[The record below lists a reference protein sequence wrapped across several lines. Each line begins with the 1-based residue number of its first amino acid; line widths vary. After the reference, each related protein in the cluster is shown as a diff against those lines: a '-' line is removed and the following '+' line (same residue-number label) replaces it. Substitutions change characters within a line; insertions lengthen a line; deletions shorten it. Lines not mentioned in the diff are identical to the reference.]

1 MIKNEIRSLRKN
13 KILLV
18 VVIAIIAIPF
28 IYAGLFL
35 KSMWDPYGNLKNLP
49 VAVVNEDSPVE
60 YEGKK
65 LNIGEEMV
73 ENLRES
79 DALDFRFM
87 DAGQAQKGLADGSW
101 YMVITIPE
109 NFSRNAATLL
119 DEKPEKMELTF
130 ETNPGT
136 NYIAS
141 KMGESAAEKLCE
153 ETASQVT
160 ETYTKIL
167 FEQLASVEDGIREA
181 ADGSRELAD
190 GISTAAGG
198 SIELKENLRKLADST
213 LTFSDGAGQLTKGLK
228 EYTGGVES
236 VKEGASRLNTGTE
249 TMKEKIPE
257 LTEGIHR
264 LQQGTETYTGGV
276 AALDAQSKQLL
287 DGSVKMNEGAEQL
300 TEGLDTAENGTA
312 QYVRAVDA
320 FAENAVRYAMGTK
333 QLADGAAQLE
343 DLENL
348 RQISEGISRLNA
360 SVTEGENSLKSGTRQ
375 LEDGLGNLYE
385 QLQRISE
392 ETSDSSIR
400 EFAENMEKTRTGAQD
415 AGEAVTQI
423 SMEMDGMAD
432 DLSQYAALVASAQSS
447 LTDMTA
453 QMESA
458 RTSAAA
464 TAESMKETVG
474 SCAEDADSKIES
486 ANRQVQSARETMAS
500 AASSLENIY
509 GQLAAQGTVSQ
520 DTLDALSQTVTFMNT
535 AAGNLQEI
543 SGIDQSS
550 YLGSVQEAYENIS
563 GTLDQWEAA
572 DAGVSGQ
579 LEQAAVHLNGAADL
593 LTEKG
598 DSIKAQAE
606 NMAKTAGQMKIAA
619 RTDLGSLPDTLRSLT
634 GAAGKL
640 YEGACQVS
648 SGVNTTSE
656 KLTELET
663 ATSGFPAAAQGVKS
677 LEEGFET
684 LTSGNEALLAG
695 AKGLNKAGADL
706 DDGLRAAVSGGD
718 TLAEGMRSLDG
729 GVRAYTGGVSLLARN
744 SAALT
749 GGTRQLLEGSD
760 ELISGM
766 DSFADGTES
775 LYEGVSRLTQNSGQ
789 LTEGAKLL
797 ADGSEQIQT
806 GAGRLYQGSEE
817 LDAGMQELMEGS
829 ETLAAALEDGAGDLN
844 GQEFSEETISMFASP
859 LEAKEKK
866 ITNVENNGH
875 GMAPYMMSVGLWV
888 GCLAFCLM
896 YPLTQYTGRLKSGFS
911 WWASKAV
918 VLYPV
923 AVLQGILLIVLLH
936 VADGFQ
942 PARMMETICFACLT
956 AVSFTSIMYFFN
968 ITLGKV
974 GSFLMLI
981 FMVIQ
986 LSGSAGTYPVEIS
999 PPFVSRIHAFL
1010 PFTCTVDA
1018 FRSAISGGESILP
1031 SVIPLVVLTLVFTGL
1046 TILQFQHMARCRKTG
1061 KKLLID
1067 WMEEKGLA

>member
-49 VAVVNEDSPVE
+49 VAVVNEDCPVE
-60 YEGKK
+60 YEGKT
-65 LNIGEEMV
+65 LNIGDEMV
-73 ENLRES
+73 KNLRES

-87 DAGQAQKGLADGSW
+87 DEGQAQKGLADGSW

-249 TMKEKIPE
+249 AMKEKIPE

-276 AALDAQSKQLL
+276 AALDAQSEQLL
-287 DGSVKMNEGAEQL
+287 DGSGKMNEGAEQL

-458 RTSAAA
+458 RT
-464 TAESMKETVG
+464 
-474 SCAEDADSKIES
+474 
-486 ANRQVQSARETMAS
+486 
-500 AASSLENIY
+500 
-509 GQLAAQGTVSQ
+509 
-520 DTLDALSQTVTFMNT
+520 
-535 AAGNLQEI
+535 
-543 SGIDQSS
+543 
-550 YLGSVQEAYENIS
+550 
-563 GTLDQWEAA
+563 
-572 DAGVSGQ
+572 
-579 LEQAAVHLNGAADL
+579 
-593 LTEKG
+593 
-598 DSIKAQAE
+598 
-606 NMAKTAGQMKIAA
+606 
-619 RTDLGSLPDTLRSLT
+619 DLGSLPDTLRSLT

-766 DSFADGTES
+766 DSFAGGTES

-923 AVLQGILLIVLLH
+923 AVLQGILPIVLLH

>member
-1 MIKNEIRSLRKN
+1 MSDFWTQGFECLYKIRRTHGIVLVSKKRKKYMIKNEIRSLRKN

-79 DALDFRFM
+79 DALDFHFM
-87 DAGQAQKGLADGSW
+87 DEGQAQKGLADGSW

-141 KMGESAAEKLCE
+141 KMGESAAKKLRE

-249 TMKEKIPE
+249 AMKEKIPE

-500 AASSLENIY
+500 AAS
-509 GQLAAQGTVSQ
+509 
-520 DTLDALSQTVTFMNT
+520 
-535 AAGNLQEI
+535 
-543 SGIDQSS
+543 
-550 YLGSVQEAYENIS
+550 
-563 GTLDQWEAA
+563 
-572 DAGVSGQ
+572 
-579 LEQAAVHLNGAADL
+579 
-593 LTEKG
+593 
-598 DSIKAQAE
+598 
-606 NMAKTAGQMKIAA
+606 
-619 RTDLGSLPDTLRSLT
+619 
-634 GAAGKL
+634 
-640 YEGACQVS
+640 
-648 SGVNTTSE
+648 
-656 KLTELET
+656 
-663 ATSGFPAAAQGVKS
+663 
-677 LEEGFET
+677 
-684 LTSGNEALLAG
+684 
-695 AKGLNKAGADL
+695 
-706 DDGLRAAVSGGD
+706 
-718 TLAEGMRSLDG
+718 
-729 GVRAYTGGVSLLARN
+729 
-744 SAALT
+744 
-749 GGTRQLLEGSD
+749 
-760 ELISGM
+760 
-766 DSFADGTES
+766 
-775 LYEGVSRLTQNSGQ
+775 
-789 LTEGAKLL
+789 
-797 ADGSEQIQT
+797 
-806 GAGRLYQGSEE
+806 GRL
-817 LDAGMQELMEGS
+817 
-829 ETLAAALEDGAGDLN
+829 
-844 GQEFSEETISMFASP
+844 
-859 LEAKEKK
+859 
-866 ITNVENNGH
+866 
-875 GMAPYMMSVGLWV
+875 
-888 GCLAFCLM
+888 
-896 YPLTQYTGRLKSGFS
+896 
-911 WWASKAV
+911 
-918 VLYPV
+918 
-923 AVLQGILLIVLLH
+923 
-936 VADGFQ
+936 
-942 PARMMETICFACLT
+942 
-956 AVSFTSIMYFFN
+956 
-968 ITLGKV
+968 
-974 GSFLMLI
+974 
-981 FMVIQ
+981 
-986 LSGSAGTYPVEIS
+986 
-999 PPFVSRIHAFL
+999 
-1010 PFTCTVDA
+1010 
-1018 FRSAISGGESILP
+1018 
-1031 SVIPLVVLTLVFTGL
+1031 
-1046 TILQFQHMARCRKTG
+1046 
-1061 KKLLID
+1061 
-1067 WMEEKGLA
+1067 

>member
-49 VAVVNEDSPVE
+49 VAVVNEDCPVE
-60 YEGKK
+60 YEGKT
-65 LNIGEEMV
+65 LNIGDEMV
-73 ENLRES
+73 KNLRES

-87 DAGQAQKGLADGSW
+87 DEGQAQKGLADGSW

-167 FEQLASVEDGIREA
+167 FEQLASVKDGIREA

-249 TMKEKIPE
+249 AMKEKIPE

-276 AALDAQSKQLL
+276 AALDAQSEQLL

-458 RTSAAA
+458 RT
-464 TAESMKETVG
+464 
-474 SCAEDADSKIES
+474 
-486 ANRQVQSARETMAS
+486 
-500 AASSLENIY
+500 
-509 GQLAAQGTVSQ
+509 
-520 DTLDALSQTVTFMNT
+520 
-535 AAGNLQEI
+535 
-543 SGIDQSS
+543 
-550 YLGSVQEAYENIS
+550 
-563 GTLDQWEAA
+563 
-572 DAGVSGQ
+572 
-579 LEQAAVHLNGAADL
+579 
-593 LTEKG
+593 
-598 DSIKAQAE
+598 
-606 NMAKTAGQMKIAA
+606 
-619 RTDLGSLPDTLRSLT
+619 DLGSLPDTLRSLT

-766 DSFADGTES
+766 DSFAGGTES

-829 ETLAAALEDGAGDLN
+829 ETLAAALEDGVGDLN

>member
-1 MIKNEIRSLRKN
+1 
-13 KILLV
+13 
-18 VVIAIIAIPF
+18 
-28 IYAGLFL
+28 
-35 KSMWDPYGNLKNLP
+35 MWDPYGNLKNLP

-79 DALDFRFM
+79 DALDFHFM

-249 TMKEKIPE
+249 AMKEKIPE

-400 EFAENMEKTRTGAQD
+400 EFAENMEKTRTWSQE

-453 QMESA
+453 QMES
-458 RTSAAA
+458 
-464 TAESMKETVG
+464 
-474 SCAEDADSKIES
+474 
-486 ANRQVQSARETMAS
+486 
-500 AASSLENIY
+500 
-509 GQLAAQGTVSQ
+509 
-520 DTLDALSQTVTFMNT
+520 
-535 AAGNLQEI
+535 
-543 SGIDQSS
+543 
-550 YLGSVQEAYENIS
+550 
-563 GTLDQWEAA
+563 
-572 DAGVSGQ
+572 
-579 LEQAAVHLNGAADL
+579 
-593 LTEKG
+593 
-598 DSIKAQAE
+598 
-606 NMAKTAGQMKIAA
+606 A

-766 DSFADGTES
+766 DSFAGGTES

>member
-1 MIKNEIRSLRKN
+1 MEDCGINRNTFYYYFHDIPSLIEDMVMEEAERIIREYPSPET
-13 KILLV
+13 IED
-18 VVIAIIAIPF
+18 
-28 IYAGLFL
+28 L

-49 VAVVNEDSPVE
+49 VAVVNEDCPVE
-60 YEGKK
+60 YEGKT
-65 LNIGEEMV
+65 LNIGDEMV
-73 ENLRES
+73 KNLRES

-87 DAGQAQKGLADGSW
+87 DEGQAQKGLADGSW

-276 AALDAQSKQLL
+276 AALDAQSEQLL

-432 DLSQYAALVASAQSS
+432 DLRQYAALAVSTQSS
-447 LTDMTA
+447 LTDITA
-453 QMESA
+453 QMES
-458 RTSAAA
+458 
-464 TAESMKETVG
+464 
-474 SCAEDADSKIES
+474 
-486 ANRQVQSARETMAS
+486 
-500 AASSLENIY
+500 
-509 GQLAAQGTVSQ
+509 
-520 DTLDALSQTVTFMNT
+520 
-535 AAGNLQEI
+535 
-543 SGIDQSS
+543 
-550 YLGSVQEAYENIS
+550 
-563 GTLDQWEAA
+563 
-572 DAGVSGQ
+572 
-579 LEQAAVHLNGAADL
+579 
-593 LTEKG
+593 
-598 DSIKAQAE
+598 
-606 NMAKTAGQMKIAA
+606 A

-766 DSFADGTES
+766 DSFAGGTES

-806 GAGRLYQGSEE
+806 GAGRLYQGSEELEE

-936 VADGFQ
+936 VVDRFQ

-1031 SVIPLVVLTLVFTGL
+1031 SVTPLVFLTLVFTGL

>member
-49 VAVVNEDSPVE
+49 VAVVNEDCPVE
-60 YEGKK
+60 YEGKT
-65 LNIGEEMV
+65 LNIGDEMV
-73 ENLRES
+73 KNLRES

-87 DAGQAQKGLADGSW
+87 DEGQAQKGLADGSW

-167 FEQLASVEDGIREA
+167 FEQLASVKDGIREA

-249 TMKEKIPE
+249 AMKEKIPE

-458 RTSAAA
+458 RT
-464 TAESMKETVG
+464 
-474 SCAEDADSKIES
+474 
-486 ANRQVQSARETMAS
+486 
-500 AASSLENIY
+500 
-509 GQLAAQGTVSQ
+509 
-520 DTLDALSQTVTFMNT
+520 
-535 AAGNLQEI
+535 
-543 SGIDQSS
+543 
-550 YLGSVQEAYENIS
+550 
-563 GTLDQWEAA
+563 
-572 DAGVSGQ
+572 
-579 LEQAAVHLNGAADL
+579 
-593 LTEKG
+593 
-598 DSIKAQAE
+598 
-606 NMAKTAGQMKIAA
+606 
-619 RTDLGSLPDTLRSLT
+619 DLGSLPDTLRSLT

-766 DSFADGTES
+766 DSFAGGTES

-829 ETLAAALEDGAGDLN
+829 ETLAAALEDGVGDLN

>member
-1 MIKNEIRSLRKN
+1 MSAPLSQIKVKDIVEDCGINRNTFYYYFHDIPSLIEDMVMEEAERIIREYPSPET
-13 KILLV
+13 IED
-18 VVIAIIAIPF
+18 
-28 IYAGLFL
+28 L

-79 DALDFRFM
+79 DALDFHFM

-249 TMKEKIPE
+249 AMKEKIPE

-348 RQISEGISRLNA
+348 RQISEGISWLNA

-458 RTSAAA
+458 RT
-464 TAESMKETVG
+464 
-474 SCAEDADSKIES
+474 
-486 ANRQVQSARETMAS
+486 
-500 AASSLENIY
+500 
-509 GQLAAQGTVSQ
+509 
-520 DTLDALSQTVTFMNT
+520 
-535 AAGNLQEI
+535 
-543 SGIDQSS
+543 
-550 YLGSVQEAYENIS
+550 
-563 GTLDQWEAA
+563 
-572 DAGVSGQ
+572 
-579 LEQAAVHLNGAADL
+579 
-593 LTEKG
+593 
-598 DSIKAQAE
+598 
-606 NMAKTAGQMKIAA
+606 
-619 RTDLGSLPDTLRSLT
+619 DLGSLPDTLRSLT

-695 AKGLNKAGADL
+695 AKGLNKAGVDL
-706 DDGLRAAVSGGD
+706 DEGLCAAVSGGD

-744 SAALT
+744 SATLT

-766 DSFADGTES
+766 DSFAGGTES

-817 LDAGMQELMEGS
+817 LDAGMKELMEGS

-1018 FRSAISGGESILP
+1018 FRSTISGGESILP

>member
-1 MIKNEIRSLRKN
+1 MSAPLSQIKVKDIVEDCGINRNTFYYYFHDIPSLIEDMVMEEAERIIREYPSPET
-13 KILLV
+13 IED
-18 VVIAIIAIPF
+18 
-28 IYAGLFL
+28 L

-49 VAVVNEDSPVE
+49 VAVVNEDCPVE
-60 YEGKK
+60 YEGKT
-65 LNIGEEMV
+65 LNIGDEMV
-73 ENLRES
+73 KNLRES

-87 DAGQAQKGLADGSW
+87 DEGQAQKGLADGSW

-276 AALDAQSKQLL
+276 AALDAQSEQLL

-432 DLSQYAALVASAQSS
+432 DLRQYAALAVSTQSS
-447 LTDMTA
+447 LTDITA
-453 QMESA
+453 QMES
-458 RTSAAA
+458 
-464 TAESMKETVG
+464 
-474 SCAEDADSKIES
+474 
-486 ANRQVQSARETMAS
+486 
-500 AASSLENIY
+500 
-509 GQLAAQGTVSQ
+509 
-520 DTLDALSQTVTFMNT
+520 
-535 AAGNLQEI
+535 
-543 SGIDQSS
+543 
-550 YLGSVQEAYENIS
+550 
-563 GTLDQWEAA
+563 
-572 DAGVSGQ
+572 
-579 LEQAAVHLNGAADL
+579 
-593 LTEKG
+593 
-598 DSIKAQAE
+598 
-606 NMAKTAGQMKIAA
+606 A

-766 DSFADGTES
+766 DSFAGGTES

-806 GAGRLYQGSEE
+806 GAGRLYQGSEELEE

-936 VADGFQ
+936 VVDRFQ

-1031 SVIPLVVLTLVFTGL
+1031 SVTPLVFLTLVFTGL

>member
-49 VAVVNEDSPVE
+49 VAVVNEDCPVE
-60 YEGKK
+60 YEGKT
-65 LNIGEEMV
+65 LNIGDEMV
-73 ENLRES
+73 KNLRES

-87 DAGQAQKGLADGSW
+87 DEGQAQKGLADGSW

-167 FEQLASVEDGIREA
+167 FEQLASVKDGIREA

-249 TMKEKIPE
+249 AMKEKIPE

-276 AALDAQSKQLL
+276 AALDAQSEQLL
-287 DGSVKMNEGAEQL
+287 DGSGKMNEGAEQL

-458 RTSAAA
+458 RT
-464 TAESMKETVG
+464 
-474 SCAEDADSKIES
+474 
-486 ANRQVQSARETMAS
+486 
-500 AASSLENIY
+500 
-509 GQLAAQGTVSQ
+509 
-520 DTLDALSQTVTFMNT
+520 
-535 AAGNLQEI
+535 
-543 SGIDQSS
+543 
-550 YLGSVQEAYENIS
+550 
-563 GTLDQWEAA
+563 
-572 DAGVSGQ
+572 
-579 LEQAAVHLNGAADL
+579 
-593 LTEKG
+593 
-598 DSIKAQAE
+598 
-606 NMAKTAGQMKIAA
+606 
-619 RTDLGSLPDTLRSLT
+619 DLGSLPDTLRSLT

-766 DSFADGTES
+766 DSFAGGTES

-829 ETLAAALEDGAGDLN
+829 ETLAAALEDGVGDLN

>member
-1 MIKNEIRSLRKN
+1 MSKFTRDAIKNSFIKLLNERPLSQIKVKDIVEDCGINRNTFYYYFHDIPSLIEEMVMEEAERIIREYPSPET
-13 KILLV
+13 IED
-18 VVIAIIAIPF
+18 
-28 IYAGLFL
+28 L

-167 FEQLASVEDGIREA
+167 FEQLA
-181 ADGSRELAD
+181 
-190 GISTAAGG
+190 
-198 SIELKENLRKLADST
+198 
-213 LTFSDGAGQLTKGLK
+213 
-228 EYTGGVES
+228 
-236 VKEGASRLNTGTE
+236 
-249 TMKEKIPE
+249 
-257 LTEGIHR
+257 
-264 LQQGTETYTGGV
+264 
-276 AALDAQSKQLL
+276 
-287 DGSVKMNEGAEQL
+287 
-300 TEGLDTAENGTA
+300 
-312 QYVRAVDA
+312 
-320 FAENAVRYAMGTK
+320 
-333 QLADGAAQLE
+333 
-343 DLENL
+343 
-348 RQISEGISRLNA
+348 
-360 SVTEGENSLKSGTRQ
+360 
-375 LEDGLGNLYE
+375 
-385 QLQRISE
+385 
-392 ETSDSSIR
+392 
-400 EFAENMEKTRTGAQD
+400 
-415 AGEAVTQI
+415 
-423 SMEMDGMAD
+423 
-432 DLSQYAALVASAQSS
+432 
-447 LTDMTA
+447 
-453 QMESA
+453 
-458 RTSAAA
+458 
-464 TAESMKETVG
+464 
-474 SCAEDADSKIES
+474 
-486 ANRQVQSARETMAS
+486 
-500 AASSLENIY
+500 
-509 GQLAAQGTVSQ
+509 
-520 DTLDALSQTVTFMNT
+520 
-535 AAGNLQEI
+535 
-543 SGIDQSS
+543 
-550 YLGSVQEAYENIS
+550 
-563 GTLDQWEAA
+563 
-572 DAGVSGQ
+572 
-579 LEQAAVHLNGAADL
+579 
-593 LTEKG
+593 
-598 DSIKAQAE
+598 
-606 NMAKTAGQMKIAA
+606 MAKTAGQMKIAA

-760 ELISGM
+760 ELISGI
-766 DSFADGTES
+766 DSFAGGTES

-829 ETLAAALEDGAGDLN
+829 ETLAAALEDGAGDLS

-1031 SVIPLVVLTLVFTGL
+1031 SVTPLVVLTLVFTGL

>member
-49 VAVVNEDSPVE
+49 VAVVNEDCPVE
-60 YEGKK
+60 YEGKT
-65 LNIGEEMV
+65 LNIGDEMV
-73 ENLRES
+73 KNLRES

-87 DAGQAQKGLADGSW
+87 DEGQAQKGLADGSW

-249 TMKEKIPE
+249 AMKEKIPE

-287 DGSVKMNEGAEQL
+287 DGSGKMNEGAEQL

-458 RTSAAA
+458 RT
-464 TAESMKETVG
+464 
-474 SCAEDADSKIES
+474 
-486 ANRQVQSARETMAS
+486 
-500 AASSLENIY
+500 
-509 GQLAAQGTVSQ
+509 
-520 DTLDALSQTVTFMNT
+520 
-535 AAGNLQEI
+535 
-543 SGIDQSS
+543 
-550 YLGSVQEAYENIS
+550 
-563 GTLDQWEAA
+563 
-572 DAGVSGQ
+572 
-579 LEQAAVHLNGAADL
+579 
-593 LTEKG
+593 
-598 DSIKAQAE
+598 
-606 NMAKTAGQMKIAA
+606 
-619 RTDLGSLPDTLRSLT
+619 DLGSLPDTLRSLT

-766 DSFADGTES
+766 DSFAGGTES

-923 AVLQGILLIVLLH
+923 AVLQGILPIVLLH

>member
-1 MIKNEIRSLRKN
+1 MSAPLSQIKVKDIVEDCGINRNTFYYYFHDIPSLIEDMVMEEAERIIREYPSPET
-13 KILLV
+13 IED
-18 VVIAIIAIPF
+18 
-28 IYAGLFL
+28 L

-79 DALDFRFM
+79 DALDFHFM

-141 KMGESAAEKLCE
+141 KMGESAAEKLRE

-167 FEQLASVEDGIREA
+167 FEQLASVKDGIREA
-181 ADGSRELAD
+181 ADGSRALAD
-190 GISTAAGG
+190 GVSTAAGG

-249 TMKEKIPE
+249 AMKEKIPE

-300 TEGLDTAENGTA
+300 TEGLDTAENGTV

-458 RTSAAA
+458 RT
-464 TAESMKETVG
+464 
-474 SCAEDADSKIES
+474 
-486 ANRQVQSARETMAS
+486 
-500 AASSLENIY
+500 
-509 GQLAAQGTVSQ
+509 
-520 DTLDALSQTVTFMNT
+520 
-535 AAGNLQEI
+535 
-543 SGIDQSS
+543 
-550 YLGSVQEAYENIS
+550 
-563 GTLDQWEAA
+563 
-572 DAGVSGQ
+572 
-579 LEQAAVHLNGAADL
+579 
-593 LTEKG
+593 
-598 DSIKAQAE
+598 
-606 NMAKTAGQMKIAA
+606 
-619 RTDLGSLPDTLRSLT
+619 DLGSLPDTLRSLT

-760 ELISGM
+760 ELISGI
-766 DSFADGTES
+766 DSFAGGTES

-829 ETLAAALEDGAGDLN
+829 ETLAAALEDGAGDLS

-1031 SVIPLVVLTLVFTGL
+1031 SVTPLVVLTLVFTGL

>member
-1 MIKNEIRSLRKN
+1 M
-13 KILLV
+13 
-18 VVIAIIAIPF
+18 
-28 IYAGLFL
+28 
-35 KSMWDPYGNLKNLP
+35 
-49 VAVVNEDSPVE
+49 
-60 YEGKK
+60 
-65 LNIGEEMV
+65 
-73 ENLRES
+73 
-79 DALDFRFM
+79 
-87 DAGQAQKGLADGSW
+87 
-101 YMVITIPE
+101 
-109 NFSRNAATLL
+109 
-119 DEKPEKMELTF
+119 
-130 ETNPGT
+130 
-136 NYIAS
+136 
-141 KMGESAAEKLCE
+141 
-153 ETASQVT
+153 
-160 ETYTKIL
+160 
-167 FEQLASVEDGIREA
+167 
-181 ADGSRELAD
+181 
-190 GISTAAGG
+190 
-198 SIELKENLRKLADST
+198 
-213 LTFSDGAGQLTKGLK
+213 
-228 EYTGGVES
+228 
-236 VKEGASRLNTGTE
+236 
-249 TMKEKIPE
+249 
-257 LTEGIHR
+257 
-264 LQQGTETYTGGV
+264 
-276 AALDAQSKQLL
+276 
-287 DGSVKMNEGAEQL
+287 

-400 EFAENMEKTRTGAQD
+400 EFAEKMEKTRTGAQD

-432 DLSQYAALVASAQSS
+432 DLSQYAALIASAQSS

-458 RTSAAA
+458 RT
-464 TAESMKETVG
+464 
-474 SCAEDADSKIES
+474 
-486 ANRQVQSARETMAS
+486 
-500 AASSLENIY
+500 
-509 GQLAAQGTVSQ
+509 
-520 DTLDALSQTVTFMNT
+520 
-535 AAGNLQEI
+535 
-543 SGIDQSS
+543 
-550 YLGSVQEAYENIS
+550 
-563 GTLDQWEAA
+563 
-572 DAGVSGQ
+572 
-579 LEQAAVHLNGAADL
+579 
-593 LTEKG
+593 
-598 DSIKAQAE
+598 
-606 NMAKTAGQMKIAA
+606 
-619 RTDLGSLPDTLRSLT
+619 DLGSLPDTLLSLT

-766 DSFADGTES
+766 DSFAGGTES

-829 ETLAAALEDGAGDLN
+829 ETLAAALEDGVGDLN